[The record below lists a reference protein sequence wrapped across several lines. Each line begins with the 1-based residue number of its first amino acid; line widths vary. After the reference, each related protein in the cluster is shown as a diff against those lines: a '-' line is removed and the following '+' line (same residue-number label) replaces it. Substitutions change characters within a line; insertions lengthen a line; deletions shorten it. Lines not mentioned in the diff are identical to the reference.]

1 MLDLRQLRYF
11 IAVAETES
19 VARAA
24 EALHISQSPLSR
36 QIKQLEDQLGVLLFE
51 RNKKRLHLTQ
61 EGRDLLGEARALMAN
76 ALRVEAF
83 GRRLGSGTA
92 GRLAIGY
99 VEGAMHANIL
109 SPTLRRFRRASPSVA
124 LSLQAL
130 GTAVQFERLRQRSLD
145 LGFVYRVPEP
155 AVGLSSAVVVNE
167 PLLLAI
173 PKGDPL
179 CKLKNIRPEQLDQR
193 PWIAVV
199 RQPVD
204 TIRSALLAGCQRA
217 GFTPDIVYEASDP
230 LSSLQL
236 VSAGLGLA
244 VVQASLGST
253 TASQDVIFRELP
265 WLDLR
270 VGVHLVWR
278 TDEQRPLV
286 AQFRTSVLGK
296 SLSESPFCKKPP
308 LQDTYSLI
316 LPPSS
321 STVSGTTATSDDM
334 HT

>member
-1 MLDLRQLRYF
+1 MLNLRQLRYF
-11 IAVAETES
+11 ITVAETEN

-24 EALHISQSPLSR
+24 EILHISQSPLSR

-51 RNKKRLHLTQ
+51 RNKQRMHLTQ
-61 EGRDLLGEARALMAN
+61 EGRDLLAESRALMAN

-109 SPTLRRFRRASPSVA
+109 SPALQRFRRSSPSVA

-130 GTAVQFERLRQRSLD
+130 GTAVQFDRLRQRTLD
-145 LGFVYRVPEP
+145 VGFVYREPEP
-155 AVGLSSAVVVNE
+155 AAGLSSAMVVDE

-179 CKLKNIRPEQLDQR
+179 CKLKSIRPEELDHR

-204 TIRSALLAGCQRA
+204 AIRSALLAGCQRA

-236 VSAGLGLA
+236 VSAGVGLA
-244 VVQASLGST
+244 VVQASFRDFN
-253 TASQDVIFRELP
+253 APADVVFRELP

-286 AQFRTSVLGK
+286 IKFCNAVLK
-296 SLSESPFCKKPP
+296 
-308 LQDTYSLI
+308 T
-316 LPPSS
+316 
-321 STVSGTTATSDDM
+321 
-334 HT
+334 